1 MKKTPTPTRLPQE
14 RAFLVGIE
22 VAEAPTLLSMD
33 DSLRELALLAN
44 TADLAIVGEASQR
57 IRKPDPRTLLGSGK
71 VQEIKALSEDAVADV
86 ILFDDELSPRHQRE
100 LERIFGDDV
109 RVVDRT
115 ALILDIF
122 ALHAHTRE
130 GALQVELAQYE
141 YRLPRLT
148 RAWTHLARQ
157 AGGGAGRSGSVGGVG
172 LRGPGEAQL
181 EVDRREIGRRITHL
195 RQEIEKVRSHRRRY
209 RAQRKRAAI
218 PTVAIVGYT
227 NAGKSTLLNRLSG
240 ADVYVADK
248 LFATLDPTT
257 RRIELSGGREILLSD
272 TVGFIQKLPTTLVAA
287 FRATLEE
294 IREADLLL
302 HVVDITHPNFRAQA
316 QAVQQTLDEL
326 EVGDLPVV
334 TALNKIDLLADPRS
348 ALDWVD
354 DFERAVPVSAI
365 TGAGL
370 PSLLAALEGELLEG
384 MAPIDVLLPYE
395 QGRMISLFHEAGAV
409 ERVEHLRNA
418 VHMSGRIPKPL
429 LADFAPFQK
438 RRSTRKKADSETASE

>member
-1 MKKTPTPTRLPQE
+1 MKKTPTPTRSPQE

-22 VAEAPTLLSMD
+22 VADSPMLLSMD
-33 DSLRELALLAN
+33 DSLRELALLAH
-44 TADLAIVGEASQR
+44 TADLAVVGEASQR
-57 IRKPDPRTLLGSGK
+57 IRQPDPRTLFGSGK

-100 LERIFGDDV
+100 LERVFGEDV

-172 LRGPGEAQL
+172 LRGPGETQL
-181 EVDRREIGRRITHL
+181 EVDRREISRKITHL
-195 RQEIEKVRSHRRRY
+195 RKEIEKVRSHRRRY

-240 ADVYVADK
+240 ADVYVADQ

-257 RRIELSGGREILLSD
+257 RRIELAGGREVLLSD

-409 ERVEHLRNA
+409 EQVEHLRNA
-418 VHMSGRIPKPL
+418 VHMRGRIPKPM
-429 LADFAPFQK
+429 LADYAPFQK
-438 RRSTRKKADSETASE
+438 RRSTRRKADAEAADE

>member
-1 MKKTPTPTRLPQE
+1 
-14 RAFLVGIE
+14 
-22 VAEAPTLLSMD
+22 MD
-33 DSLRELALLAN
+33 DSLRELALLAY
-44 TADLAIVGEASQR
+44 TAGLSVVGEAWQR
-57 IRKPDPRTLLGSGK
+57 IRQPHPRTLLGTGK
-71 VQEIKALSEDAVADV
+71 VQEVKALAEDAVADV
-86 ILFDDELSPRHQRE
+86 VLFDDELSPRHQRE
-100 LERIFGDDV
+100 LELTFGEEV

-122 ALHAHTRE
+122 ALHARTRE

-172 LRGPGEAQL
+172 LRGPGETQL
-181 EVDRREIGRRITHL
+181 EVDRREISRRITHL
-195 RQEIEKVRSHRRRY
+195 RRELEKVRSHRRRY

-240 ADVYVADK
+240 ADVYVADQ

-257 RRIELSGGREILLSD
+257 RRIDLPGGREILLSD

-302 HVVDITHPNFRAQA
+302 HVVDITHPNCRAQA
-316 QAVQQTLDEL
+316 LAVQQTLDEL

-334 TALNKIDLLADPRS
+334 TALNKIDLLADPRT
-348 ALDWVD
+348 ALEWVD
-354 DFERAVPVSAI
+354 DFERAVPVSAV
-365 TGAGL
+365 TGIGL
-370 PSLLAALEGELLEG
+370 PSLRAALEQELLEG
-384 MAPIDVLLPYE
+384 MAPIEVLLPYD
-395 QGRMISLFHEAGAV
+395 QGRMISLFHEQGSV
-409 ERVEHLRNA
+409 DTVEHLRSA
-418 VHMSGRIPKPL
+418 VHMRGRIPKPL

-438 RRSTRKKADSETASE
+438 RRSARRKADAEAPLE

>member
-1 MKKTPTPTRLPQE
+1 MKKSSTPTRPPQE
-14 RAFLVGIE
+14 RAFLVGFE
-22 VAEAPTLLSMD
+22 VADAPALMSID
-33 DSLRELALLAN
+33 DSLRELALLAH
-44 TADLAIVGEASQR
+44 TADLSVVGEASQR

-71 VQEIKALSEDAVADV
+71 VEEIKALAEDAVADV

-100 LERIFGDDV
+100 LERVFGDDV

-115 ALILDIF
+115 ALILDVF
-122 ALHAHTRE
+122 ALHARTRE

-157 AGGGAGRSGSVGGVG
+157 AGGGAGRSGAVGGVG
-172 LRGPGEAQL
+172 LRGPGETQL
-181 EVDRREIGRRITHL
+181 EVDRREIARRIAHL
-195 RQEIEKVRSHRRRY
+195 RRELEKVRSHRRRY

-240 ADVYVADK
+240 ADVLVADQ

-257 RRIELSGGREILLSD
+257 RRVDLPGGREILLSD

-302 HVVDITHPNFRAQA
+302 HVVDITHPNCRAQA
-316 QAVQQTLDEL
+316 QAVQETLDEL

-334 TALNKIDLLADPRS
+334 TALNKIDLLADPRT

-354 DFERAVPVSAI
+354 DFERAVPVSAV
-365 TGAGL
+365 TGVGL
-370 PSLLAALEGELLEG
+370 SSLRSALEQELLEG
-384 MAPIDVLLPYE
+384 MAPIDVMLPYD
-395 QGRMISLFHEAGAV
+395 QGRMISLFHEQGAV
-409 ERVEHLRNA
+409 EAVEHLRSG
-418 VHMSGRIPKPL
+418 VHMRGRIPRPL
-429 LADFAPFQK
+429 LSDFEPFQK
-438 RRSTRKKADSETASE
+438 RRSARRKAQPATDNE